1 MSVRKPLQ
9 PVQTILLRTLGIATL
24 GIMGAAAGVAWY
36 ASNRVNPSRIRSYM
50 DDYTFTP
57 WELNIPFEDITLYS
71 ADGLK
76 LRAWWLANPQ
86 SERVVVAAHGH
97 TGAKH
102 EMLGVGSSLW
112 RAGYNVLLFDF
123 RGRGSSD
130 DAPNTLAYREVD
142 DMHAAI
148 NYALERVPNAQLG
161 VIGFSMG
168 AAVSILT
175 AASQPKVKAVIADSP
190 FATASDVILN
200 SMRNTLRIT
209 PAPLLTATDLA
220 IAARYG
226 YRLSSIRPI
235 DVVNQISPAALLI
248 IHGLNDTL
256 IPPEHG
262 RQLFEAAGEPKELWL
277 IEGAEHC
284 GAYFADRPAYMQ
296 RVFAFFDQY
305 LGSVDEQV
313 STKAVNVD
321 GSGLES

>member
-1 MSVRKPLQ
+1 
-9 PVQTILLRTLGIATL
+9 
-24 GIMGAAAGVAWY
+24 MGAAAGVAWY
-36 ASNRVNPSRIRSYM
+36 ASNKVNPSRVRSYM

-57 WELNIPFEDITLYS
+57 WELNIPYEDLVLYS

-76 LRAWWLANPQ
+76 LRAWWLPNPD
-86 SERVVVAAHGH
+86 SKRVVVAAHGH

-102 EMLGVGSSLW
+102 EMLGVGSGLW
-112 RAGYNVLLFDF
+112 RQGYNVLLFDF
-123 RGRGSSD
+123 RGRGGSD
-130 DAPNTLAYREVD
+130 SAPNTLAYREVD
-142 DMHAAI
+142 DMHAAV
-148 NYALERVPNAQLG
+148 NYALERVPDAQLG

-168 AAVSILT
+168 AAVSIL
-175 AASQPKVKAVIADSP
+175 AAATQPKIKAVIADSP
-190 FATASDVILN
+190 FASASDVILN
-200 SMRNTLRIT
+200 SMRNTLRIS
-209 PAPLLTATDLA
+209 PAPLLTATDLT

-235 DVVNQISPAALLI
+235 DVVDRISPAALLI

-305 LGSVDEQV
+305 APRAAPRHRFTDDAEFF
-313 STKAVNVD
+313 
-321 GSGLES
+321 E